1 MYSQAKVK
9 EALAKCEESI
19 KQERKGELRSAFELL
34 QSAVLVFEE
43 QLEVASKKSKDV
55 LKIVHKINKDK
66 LLSLKTMLEK
76 EEQETADSEDRN
88 MPKEDILL
96 YTGDNLYEKD
106 FQDSELQ
113 YKSHKLEPLPKEVEL
128 RPFHIMRRIEN
139 SWSDTMDNEGGYI
152 SCETNWTYRNSFN
165 LKIKWIRQSLC
176 MLWLNLKNWSMFTQQ
191 GV

>member
-96 YTGDNLYEKD
+96 YTGDNLYEKR
-106 FQDSELQ
+106 FSRQ
-113 YKSHKLEPLPKEVEL
+113 
-128 RPFHIMRRIEN
+128 
-139 SWSDTMDNEGGYI
+139 
-152 SCETNWTYRNSFN
+152 WT
-165 LKIKWIRQSLC
+165 
-176 MLWLNLKNWSMFTQQ
+176 T
-191 GV
+191 V